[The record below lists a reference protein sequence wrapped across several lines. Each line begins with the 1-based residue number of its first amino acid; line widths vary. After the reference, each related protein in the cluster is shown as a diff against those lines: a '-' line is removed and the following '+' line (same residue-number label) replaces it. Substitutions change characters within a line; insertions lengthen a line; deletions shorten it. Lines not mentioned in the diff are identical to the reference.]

1 MLRAAARLAVVLLI
15 AGPAVFG
22 TATPCSAC
30 SCMPR
35 TPKELL
41 RRADAAFVGTVVA
54 EQQIEPTTT
63 VQTFAVEGV
72 FKGALDASVDVTEP
86 IGSGGGNTCGIAY
99 PRDTRVAVVLYR
111 RGDGQGDGLGDG
123 QGDGWTTDSCSLV
136 SLADLEAV
144 APSPHQPRPGPS
156 PSPPA
161 VVPPPPPESS
171 PGLGW
176 QAVVLGLLVG
186 VAGIALALS
195 LGGRSGRPRG
205 TAPVGSIDTEGGDGP
220 PAPDPADPPGPTR

>member
-1 MLRAAARLAVVLLI
+1 VLRAAARLAVVALL
-15 AGPAVFG
+15 AVPAVFG

-30 SCMPR
+30 SCVPR

-72 FKGALDASVDVTEP
+72 FKGALDASVNVTEP
-86 IGSGGGNTCGIAY
+86 IGSGGGSTCGVAY
-99 PRDTRVAVVLYR
+99 PRDTRVAIVLYR
-111 RGDGQGDGLGDG
+111 QGG
-123 QGDGWTTDSCSLV
+123 GWTTDSCSLV

-144 APSPHQPRPGPS
+144 AASPHQPRPGPS
-156 PSPPA
+156 PSPSA
-161 VVPPPPPESS
+161 GAPPPLPGSS

-176 QAVVLGLLVG
+176 QAAMLGLLVG

-205 TAPVGSIDTEGGDGP
+205 TDPVGSIDTEGADGP

>member
-1 MLRAAARLAVVLLI
+1 VLRAAARIAVVVLL
-15 AGPAVFG
+15 AAPAVFG

-30 SCMPR
+30 SCVPR

-54 EQQIEPTTT
+54 EQQIEPTIT

-72 FKGALDASVDVTEP
+72 FKGALAASVDVTEP
-86 IGSGGGNTCGIAY
+86 IGPGGGSTCGVAY
-99 PRDTRVAVVLYR
+99 PRDARVAVVLYR
-111 RGDGQGDGLGDG
+111 A
-123 QGDGWTTDSCSLV
+123 GDGWTTDSCSLV

-156 PSPPA
+156 PSPSA
-161 VVPPPPPESS
+161 VVPPPPPASS

-195 LGGRSGRPRG
+195 LGGRSGRRRG
-205 TAPVGSIDTEGGDGP
+205 TPPVGSIDTGGADEP
-220 PAPDPADPPGPTR
+220 PVPDPADPPEPTR

>member
-1 MLRAAARLAVVLLI
+1 MLRAAARLAVVALL
-15 AGPAVFG
+15 AVPAVFG

-30 SCMPR
+30 SCVPR

-72 FKGALDASVDVTEP
+72 FKGALDASVNVTEP
-86 IGSGGGNTCGIAY
+86 IGSGGGSTCGVAY
-99 PRDTRVAVVLYR
+99 PRDTRFAVVLYR
-111 RGDGQGDGLGDG
+111 QGG
-123 QGDGWTTDSCSLV
+123 GWTTDSCSLV

-156 PSPPA
+156 PSPSA
-161 VVPPPPPESS
+161 VVPPPPPASS

-176 QAVVLGLLVG
+176 QAAMLGLLVG

-205 TAPVGSIDTEGGDGP
+205 TAPVGSIDTEGADGP

>member
-1 MLRAAARLAVVLLI
+1 VLRAAARLAVVVLL
-15 AGPAVFG
+15 AAPAVFG

-30 SCMPR
+30 SCVPR
-35 TPKELL
+35 SPKELL
-41 RRADAAFVGTVVA
+41 QRADAAFVGRVVA

-72 FKGALDASVDVTEP
+72 FKGALGASVNVTEP
-86 IGSGGGNTCGIAY
+86 IGSGGGSTCGVAY
-99 PRDTRVAVVLYR
+99 PRDTRVAIFLYR
-111 RGDGQGDGLGDG
+111 QGDGQGDG
-123 QGDGWTTDSCSLV
+123 QGDRWTTDSCSLV

-156 PSPPA
+156 PTPSA
-161 VVPPPPPESS
+161 VVPPTAPVSS

-195 LGGRSGRPRG
+195 LGGRSARPRG
-205 TAPVGSIDTEGGDGP
+205 TAPVGSIDTEGADEP
-220 PAPDPADPPGPTR
+220 RAPDPADPPEPTR

>member
-1 MLRAAARLAVVLLI
+1 MLRAAARLAVVVLL
-15 AGPAVFG
+15 AAPAVFG

-30 SCMPR
+30 SCVPR
-35 TPKELL
+35 TPTELL

-72 FKGALDASVDVTEP
+72 FKGALAASVNVTEP
-86 IGSGGGNTCGIAY
+86 IGSGGGSTCGVAY

-111 RGDGQGDGLGDG
+111 QGDGQGG
-123 QGDGWTTDSCSLV
+123 GWTTDSCSLV

-156 PSPPA
+156 PSPSA
-161 VVPPPPPESS
+161 VVPPPPPASS

-205 TAPVGSIDTEGGDGP
+205 TAPVGSIDTAGADEP
-220 PAPDPADPPGPTR
+220 PVPDPADPPEPTR

>member
-1 MLRAAARLAVVLLI
+1 MLRAAARLAVVALL
-15 AGPAVFG
+15 AVPAVFG

-30 SCMPR
+30 SCVPR

-72 FKGALDASVDVTEP
+72 FKGALDASVNVTEP
-86 IGSGGGNTCGIAY
+86 IGSGGGSTCGVAY
-99 PRDTRVAVVLYR
+99 PRDTRVAIVLYR
-111 RGDGQGDGLGDG
+111 QGG
-123 QGDGWTTDSCSLV
+123 GWTTDSCSLV

-144 APSPHQPRPGPS
+144 AASPHQPRPGPS
-156 PSPPA
+156 PSPSA
-161 VVPPPPPESS
+161 GAPPPLPGSS

-176 QAVVLGLLVG
+176 QAAMLGLLVG

-205 TAPVGSIDTEGGDGP
+205 TAPVGSIDTEGADGP

>member
-1 MLRAAARLAVVLLI
+1 VLRAAARLAVVALL
-15 AGPAVFG
+15 AVPAVFG

-30 SCMPR
+30 SCVPR

-41 RRADAAFVGTVVA
+41 RRAAAAFVGTVVA

-72 FKGALDASVDVTEP
+72 FKGALDASVNVTEP
-86 IGSGGGNTCGIAY
+86 IGSGGGSTCGVAY

-111 RGDGQGDGLGDG
+111 QGG
-123 QGDGWTTDSCSLV
+123 GWTTDSCSLV

-144 APSPHQPRPGPS
+144 APSPRQPRPGPS
-156 PSPPA
+156 PSPSA
-161 VVPPPPPESS
+161 VVPPPPPGSS

-176 QAVVLGLLVG
+176 PAAMLGLLVG

-205 TAPVGSIDTEGGDGP
+205 TPPVGSIDTEGGDGP

>member
-1 MLRAAARLAVVLLI
+1 VLRAAARLAVVALL
-15 AGPAVFG
+15 AVPAVFG

-30 SCMPR
+30 SCVPR

-72 FKGALDASVDVTEP
+72 FKGALDASVNVTEP
-86 IGSGGGNTCGIAY
+86 IGSGGGSTCGVAY

-111 RGDGQGDGLGDG
+111 QGG
-123 QGDGWTTDSCSLV
+123 GWTTDSCSLV

-144 APSPHQPRPGPS
+144 APSPRQPRPGPS
-156 PSPPA
+156 PSPSA
-161 VVPPPPPESS
+161 VVPPPPPGSS

-176 QAVVLGLLVG
+176 PAAMLGLLVG

-205 TAPVGSIDTEGGDGP
+205 TPPVASIDTEGGDGP